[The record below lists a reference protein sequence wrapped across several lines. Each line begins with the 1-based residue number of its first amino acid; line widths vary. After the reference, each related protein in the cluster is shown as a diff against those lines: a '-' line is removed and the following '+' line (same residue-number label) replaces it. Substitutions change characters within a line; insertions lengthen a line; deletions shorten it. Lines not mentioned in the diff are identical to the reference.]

1 MSTTTQ
7 KKSKEP
13 TKKYT
18 TQEILKAYIT
28 SDASDFYLKTKKK
41 ISDAHD
47 EYMRSIKK
55 NEVRK
60 AIEFTLKYLNMEKVE
75 N

>member
-1 MSTTTQ
+1 MSTTPE
-7 KKSKEP
+7 KSK
-13 TKKYT
+13 TLIKKYT

-28 SDASDFYLKTKKK
+28 SDASDFYLKTEKK

-47 EYMRSIKK
+47 EYMRTIKK

-60 AIEFTLKYLNMEKVE
+60 AIEFTLKFLNMKKV
-75 N
+75 